1 MTGGDQGKRLLSQ
14 SAVNRWLKVNS
25 QDAAKCAEAVH
36 KLLDEG
42 ADSFGKRA
50 ELMYARRPDI
60 SPAGRPAAQPLLN
73 SRGALRAAIRH
84 VDALRRRRRRRDS
97 ECAAGEGL
105 EEGLLSP
112 LISPAGSSAKL
123 AEDGAGAEGAGKGK
137 GGEMFVVEQ
146 DVTAIEKFFGQ
157 ILGSLDKVL
166 KEEAGQG
173 SWENWLERY
182 PS

>member
-60 SPAGRPAAQPLLN
+60 LQQVDLLHNRYLTLAARYEQLFVT
-73 SRGALRAAIRH
+73 STHYAA
-84 VDALRRRRRRRDS
+84 AAAAATANA
-97 ECAAGEGL
+97 AAGEGL

-137 GGEMFVVEQ
+137 GAKCLLSSRM
-146 DVTAIEKFFGQ
+146 
-157 ILGSLDKVL
+157 
-166 KEEAGQG
+166 
-173 SWENWLERY
+173 
-182 PS
+182 